1 MYGETPACMLFV
13 FSNARDGAD
22 DALARWYREVHGPDA
37 LNNGTFSALHRYVA
51 AGEYPARFLALWEG
65 SFSSLEEARAR
76 ITPKAG
82 GLRQQ
87 GRITSD
93 LEVVWSS
100 LEFLG
105 FSGTPGGT
113 EVGTLTVVEGGAV
126 PLVDSPT
133 SRYGGTFL
141 YEQADAPAEV
151 TARWSGR
158 GQEGMAPHGPYRNI
172 FDHPQ
177 TWPPPS
183 ESPGGAWVSHWRPL
197 SSLRRADLSNVGPP
211 IHQVEEP

>member
-22 DALARWYREVHGPDA
+22 EALARWYREVHGPDA
-37 LNNGTFSALHRYVA
+37 LNNGTFSALHRYGAVGA
-51 AGEYPARFLALWEG
+51 YPARFLALWEG
-65 SFSSLEEARAR
+65 SFASLEEARAR

-82 GLRQQ
+82 GLRDR
-87 GRITSD
+87 GRITPD

-105 FSGTPGGT
+105 FSGTAAGA
-113 EVGTLTVVEGGAV
+113 EVGTLTLVEGGTA

-141 YEQADAPAEV
+141 YEQTDQPEDV
-151 TARWSGR
+151 TPRWSGR
-158 GQEGMAPHGPYRNI
+158 
-172 FDHPQ
+172 
-177 TWPPPS
+177 
-183 ESPGGAWVSHWRPL
+183 
-197 SSLRRADLSNVGPP
+197 
-211 IHQVEEP
+211 